1 MFWESKI
8 LIYSCLKRKTDV
20 SKTAKTVVN
29 FEEQDKQGTFHL
41 IFTTQKGSR
50 FFAWNCWKKHECK
63 QIYFVVYFLKL
74 LNFWLDFCFIDYGEF
89 VSFVHYSKTRKPE
102 KVFFLSHPSVT
113 VSYSVT
119 SILLLFLLP
128 SKELPVRIKM
138 NKQKSSSKLFSQF
151 SPTPVRSLVLLMFSK
166 WCHYFA
172 RLLPSPY
179 AGLQLVTQTSHRRK
193 NITWTRTFPK
203 FCLQGDRL

>member
-1 MFWESKI
+1 M
-8 LIYSCLKRKTDV
+8 
-20 SKTAKTVVN
+20 
-29 FEEQDKQGTFHL
+29 

-50 FFAWNCWKKHECK
+50 FFAWNCWKRHECK

-74 LNFWLDFCFIDYGEF
+74 LFFWLDFCFIDYGEF

-151 SPTPVRSLVLLMFSK
+151 SPTPFRSLVLLMFSK